1 MQISILVPIYNEK
14 DNVRP
19 LGAALLEVLDGMQKQ
34 FEIILVNDGSTD
46 GSAEELD
53 RLAGSD
59 ARIKVIHLKR
69 NYGQTAALMAAI
81 DHAKGDV
88 LIPMDGDLQNDPKD
102 IPRLLACI
110 DEGYDV
116 VSGWRKDR
124 QDNAF
129 SRTLPSKIANWLIST
144 ISGVPLHDYGCS
156 LKAYRRDIL
165 SNVRLYGEMHR
176 FVPIYA
182 AWEGARITELVVT
195 HHPRRFGSSKYGLG
209 RINRVV
215 LDLILVRF
223 MQKAFDRPIHFFGS
237 VGTIA
242 FGFSAV
248 AAIWA
253 LGLKIFAGT
262 SFISTPLLLFAVFF
276 GLSGVL
282 FILLGLIAELQMR
295 VYYESQSKR
304 HYSLRAKQ
312 NIP

>member
-1 MQISILVPIYNEK
+1 MDISILVPIYNERE
-14 DNVRP
+14 NVAP
-19 LGAALLEVLDGMQKQ
+19 LKAALLEVLDSQPKT
-34 FEIILVNDGSTD
+34 FEVLLVNDGSSD

-53 RLAGSD
+53 RIAAED
-59 ARIKVIHLKR
+59 PRFKVVHFKR

-81 DHAKGDV
+81 DHATGDI

-102 IPRLLACI
+102 IPRLIETI
-110 DEGYDV
+110 DSGYDV

-124 QDNAF
+124 QDNAL

-237 VGTIA
+237 IGMMA
-242 FGFSAV
+242 FGFSAI
-248 AAIWA
+248 AALWA

-304 HYSLRAKQ
+304 HYSLRATR
-312 NIP
+312 NLP